1 VGSQSIETLREAF
14 AEAARGKPTRL
25 PTALLWA
32 AFATVLAVCGA
43 IAMRVRAAP
52 TTR

>member
-1 VGSQSIETLREAF
+1 MQSFATLREAF

-32 AFATVLAVCGA
+32 GFATVLAVFGA
-43 IAMRVRAAP
+43 LAMRARATP